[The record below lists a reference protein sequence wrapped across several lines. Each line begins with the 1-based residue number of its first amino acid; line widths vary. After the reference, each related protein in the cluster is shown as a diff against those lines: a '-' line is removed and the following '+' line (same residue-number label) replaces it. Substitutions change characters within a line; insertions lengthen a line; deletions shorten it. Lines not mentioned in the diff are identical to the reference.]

1 MSVCAVDV
9 RDALYK
15 ISFKN
20 SYGTCTSFPLLLTG
34 VKRVGFAT
42 TNGVAPRC
50 PFAAATMMTTFSMHS
65 ELKMAYGLPLIPS
78 SPSTPH
84 THTSHV
90 CMCILYTV
98 HVLIHTLTMHSLDT
112 PSPHTPSPLPAYSQD
127 SRHLPFSNS
136 LTRRPPS
143 SPTPPPPSLPSLHN
157 PTAR

>member
-1 MSVCAVDV
+1 MMSVCAVDV

-20 SYGTCTSFPLLLTG
+20 SYGACTSCPLLLTG

-42 TNGVAPRC
+42 INGVAPRC

-65 ELKMAYGLPLIPS
+65 ELKSPPLIPS

-90 CMCILYTV
+90 CMYILYMYSYT
-98 HVLIHTLTMHSLDT
+98 HSLCTHLTHRHPTHPHPSQPTLRTADT
-112 PSPHTPSPLPAYSQD
+112 CRSPTVSPADPPAPLPL
-127 SRHLPFSNS
+127 LP
-136 LTRRPPS
+136 
-143 SPTPPPPSLPSLHN
+143 LPSHHS
-157 PTAR
+157 TIQQQDDH